1 MLGFFLKRL
10 LLAVLTLFLIVTGSF
25 FLQRA
30 APGGPFDM
38 ERDVP
43 AEVRRHMEE
52 EWHLNEPLLTQ
63 YTRYMSGFLQWPLDL
78 KRSMKQ
84 TDYTVIELLGPRL
97 MVSLSLGVAV
107 LAFSLFMGVML
118 GLLSARHRNK
128 RIDGG
133 VMLLAL
139 LGLAIPNFVI
149 GPLLKWVFAL
159 KLGWLPE
166 SRWVSPLSMVLP
178 VLSLSAIYIATITRL
193 VRSGLLD
200 VAGEN
205 WLRTARAK
213 GLPEKLVLRRH
224 ALRAALVPVVSY
236 LGPAMA
242 GLAVGSVVVERVFNI
257 PGLGNTL
264 VEAAFNRD
272 YTMVMGAVIVYSVFL
287 VFMNLLSDLALA
299 RLDPRT
305 RAW

>member
-1 MLGFFLKRL
+1 MLSFLFKRL
-10 LLAVLTLFLIVTGSF
+10 LLALITMLCIITGSF

-30 APGGPFDM
+30 APGGPFDR
-38 ERDVP
+38 ERDVAP
-43 AEVRRHMEE
+43 EVRRHMEQ
-52 EWHLNEPLLTQ
+52 EWHLDESLPAQ
-63 YTRYMSGFLQWPLDL
+63 YLHYMKGFASWPLDL
-78 KRSMKQ
+78 RRSMKQ
-84 TDYTVIELLGPRL
+84 TDYSVMELIGPRL
-97 MVSLSLGVAV
+97 EVSLSLGITV
-107 LAFSLFMGVML
+107 LVFSLLVGIPL
-118 GLLSARHRNK
+118 GLIAARRRNTAT
-128 RIDGG
+128 DWC
-133 VMLLAL
+133 VMIGAL

-149 GPLLKWVFAL
+149 GPMLKWVFAL

-178 VLSLSAIYIATITRL
+178 VLALSPIYIATIARL

-213 GLPEKLVLRRH
+213 GVPEYLVFRRH

-272 YTMVMGAVIVYSVFL
+272 YTLVMGAVIVYSIFL
-287 VFMNLLSDLALA
+287 IFMNLAADLLLA
-299 RLDPRT
+299 CLDPRT

>member
-1 MLGFFLKRL
+1 
-10 LLAVLTLFLIVTGSF
+10 
-25 FLQRA
+25 
-30 APGGPFDM
+30 
-38 ERDVP
+38 
-43 AEVRRHMEE
+43 
-52 EWHLNEPLLTQ
+52 
-63 YTRYMSGFLQWPLDL
+63 
-78 KRSMKQ
+78 
-84 TDYTVIELLGPRL
+84 
-97 MVSLSLGVAV
+97 
-107 LAFSLFMGVML
+107 
-118 GLLSARHRNK
+118 
-128 RIDGG
+128 
-133 VMLLAL
+133 
-139 LGLAIPNFVI
+139 
-149 GPLLKWVFAL
+149 
-159 KLGWLPE
+159 
-166 SRWVSPLSMVLP
+166 LP

>member
-1 MLGFFLKRL
+1 MLGFFFKRL
-10 LLAVLTLFLIVTGSF
+10 LLALITLFLIVTGSF

-43 AEVRRHMEE
+43 PEVRRHMEE

-63 YTRYMSGFLQWPLDL
+63 YTRYMSGFLHWPLDL

-84 TDYTVIELLGPRL
+84 TDYHVIELLGPRL
-97 MVSLSLGVAV
+97 RVSLSLGVAV
-107 LAFSLFMGVML
+107 LTLSLFVGILFGVI
-118 GLLSARHRNK
+118 SVRHRNTW
-128 RIDGG
+128 IDAA

-149 GPLLKWVFAL
+149 GPLLKWCFAL

-166 SRWVSPLSMVLP
+166 SRWVSPMSMVLP

-200 VAGEN
+200 VSGEN

-213 GLPEKLVLRRH
+213 GLSENLVLRRH
-224 ALRAALVPVVSY
+224 ALRAALIPVVAY

-242 GLAVGSVVVERVFNI
+242 GLAVGAVVVERVFSI

-272 YTMVMGAVIVYSVFL
+272 YTMVLGAVIVYSVFL

-299 RLDPRT
+299 FLDPRT

>member
-166 SRWVSPLSMVLP
+166 SRWVSPLSMILP